1 MRTKT
6 MATTKSAVPAAPRK
20 RTPAKAAA
28 KKADVTTKTTV
39 EKAKEQVSAMAS
51 EAGGVA
57 RKAANTGKAKAVEGL
72 GSAARVADE
81 AAKTIDQHFGA
92 TYGDYARKASEGI
105 NKAATS
111 LDSKEVDQLIADATD
126 FVKKNPVVAVGAA
139 AALGFV
145 LTRLLRGSSSE

>member
-1 MRTKT
+1 MANATAATKT
-6 MATTKSAVPAAPRK
+6 PRK
-20 RTPAKAAA
+20 RVPAKAAPAKAAA
-28 KKADVTTKTTV
+28 STKTTV

-51 EAGGVA
+51 EASDVA
-57 RKAANTGKAKAVEGL
+57 RKAANTGKTKAVEGL

-92 TYGDYARKASEGI
+92 QYGDYARKASEGI
-105 NKAATS
+105 NKAAAN

-145 LTRLLRGSSSE
+145 LTRLLRGGNSD

>member
-1 MRTKT
+1 
-6 MATTKSAVPAAPRK
+6 MANATAAPKAPRK
-20 RTPAKAAA
+20 RAPAKASTAKTMAA
-28 KKADVTTKTTV
+28 SKTTV

-57 RKAANTGKAKAVEGL
+57 RKAANTGKTKAVEAL

-81 AAKTIDQHFGA
+81 AAKTVDQHFGA
-92 TYGDYARKASEGI
+92 QYGDYARKASEGI
-105 NKAATS
+105 SKAASS

>member
-1 MRTKT
+1 
-6 MATTKSAVPAAPRK
+6 MANATAAPKAPRK
-20 RTPAKAAA
+20 RAPAKAAPA
-28 KKADVTTKTTV
+28 KAAPAKASSSTKTTV

-51 EAGGVA
+51 EAGDVA
-57 RKAANTGKAKAVEGL
+57 RKAANTGKAKAVEAL

-81 AAKTIDQHFGA
+81 AAKTVDQHFGA
-92 TYGDYARKASEGI
+92 QYGDYARKASEGI
-105 NKAATS
+105 SKAATS

-126 FVKKNPVVAVGAA
+126 FVKKNPVVAIGAA